1 MQKIIAET
9 VMERSCVAPSWWTMS
24 ISWQLATSYAAEKF
38 SAVNLERARCASRH
52 KWIQYSQKPD
62 MAIDS
67 GTAVYCPKLLSLLI
81 SRSLLSHRD
90 KSRVA
95 RVGNAHRIKYYCVRD
110 ALRIILNTWL
120 LELCSSTS
128 NCGCHLIFD
137 DFKMIFILWF

>member
-1 MQKIIAET
+1 MHQQILILSTKLMLKESIITETMFCDTAINFWGLIYLHLKI
-9 VMERSCVAPSWWTMS
+9 
-24 ISWQLATSYAAEKF
+24 
-38 SAVNLERARCASRH
+38 
-52 KWIQYSQKPD
+52 WIQYSQKPD

-128 NCGCHLIFD
+128 NCRCQLIFD